1 MYIVSGGALV
11 ARKGV
16 TFTGSWASD
25 TRPWL
30 GASVLGERWSTYGEI
45 YRVHLWV
52 SVLVNKLAKAQA
64 RLPLPVYL
72 RDSDGGRSA
81 VRDHPYA
88 KLLRNPST
96 RHDAFAFYAWTVST
110 LEVYGSMAWGKIRD
124 AGGRP
129 VELVLLHPA
138 GLERKDID
146 GEIFWTFRNSRVV
159 IERIPDADIVY
170 FHTYNPDDPGMGLS
184 PLEPLRATLENEDA
198 ARRATSSFWRNGARP
213 GMALSHPGNIS
224 QNAQDRLKLQWNAI
238 AGGVDRTGSTVILE
252 EGMKPE
258 VMMLTAEESQ
268 YIETRKLNREEVCA
282 AFDVPPPVVHIL
294 DRATFSNITE
304 QMRSMYRDTMGPRL
318 GAFESAIEFGLRASK
333 RAGASEPDFGDD
345 VYAEF
350 LLDEV
355 LRGDFEVQT
364 DAIQKAIFSGQMTPN
379 EGRKLRNMASVIGGD
394 QLYINQTMAPLKPP
408 PVEDPNAPKP
418 DRAVDVALNL
428 ITNAPSLVQMPGLPS
443 LVDQLRAV
451 LDGTP
456 MPVVAPAA
464 APAPAFGRPLPP
476 KAITAEVGRKVMGR
490 LSRPTAPM
498 DVDVK
503 ALADGL
509 GDDTAAVLVALVA
522 SQVAGESMPELRAR
536 IAAMTEK
543 EHA

>member
-1 MYIVSGGALV
+1 MYIESGGTLIA
-11 ARKGV
+11 KGV
-16 TFTGSWASD
+16 TFTGSWSGDSVPWSAASI
-25 TRPWL
+25 
-30 GASVLGERWSTYGEI
+30 LGERWGTYSEI
-45 YRVHLWV
+45 YRSQIWV
-52 SVLVNKLAKAQA
+52 STLVNKLAKAQA
-64 RLPLPVYL
+64 RLPLPVYT
-72 RDSDGGRSA
+72 RDDDGGRSA
-81 VRDHPYA
+81 VRDHLYA
-88 KLLRNPST
+88 RLLRSPST
-96 RHDAFAFYAWTVST
+96 KHDAFSFYAWTVST

-138 GLERKDID
+138 GLVRKTVD
-146 GEIFWTFRNSRVV
+146 GETYWTFSNSRVV
-159 IERIPDADIVY
+159 IERIPDCDVVH
-170 FHTYNPDDPGMGLS
+170 FHTYNPDDPSMGLS
-184 PLEPLRATLENEDA
+184 PLEPLRATLENEDY

-213 GMALSHPGNIS
+213 GVALSHPGNLS
-224 QNAQDRLKLQWNAI
+224 KDAQDRLKVQWNAV
-238 AGGVDRTGSTVILE
+238 AGGADRTGSTVVLE

-258 VMMLTAEESQ
+258 IMQLSAEESQ
-268 YIETRKLNREEVCA
+268 YIETRKLNRDEVCA
-282 AFDVPPPVVHIL
+282 AYDVPPPVVHIL
-294 DRATFSNITE
+294 DRATFSNVTE

-318 GAFESAIEFGLRASK
+318 GAFESAIEFGLRASV
-333 RAGASEPDFGDD
+333 RDGASEPDFGDD

-379 EGRKLRNMASVIGGD
+379 EGRKLRNMAAVLGGD

-428 ITNAPSLVQMPGLPS
+428 ITNAPSLVQAPGLPV
-443 LVDQLRAV
+443 LVEQLRAV
-451 LDGTP
+451 LEGKP
-456 MPVVAPAA
+456 MAPVAPAA
-464 APAPAFGRPLPP
+464 APAVAPPAFAPP
-476 KAITAEVGRKVMGR
+476 RAISPEVGRKVMGR

-522 SQVAGESMPELRAR
+522 SQAAGESMPELRAR
-536 IAAMTEK
+536 IAAMTTK
-543 EHA
+543 ENP